1 MPKLTLISILLII
14 YISTNV
20 LSRPN
25 WIDRAYHFDYS
36 NTFITD
42 TLPINADDVVKITRS
57 WKLPEILK
65 NISAID
71 YTPLGR
77 MACLQDEVGS
87 IFIFNLDSG
96 KVEKEIPFGPP
107 GDYEGLVLVKHD
119 AYVAC
124 ADGRIL
130 AVMNYNSDKP
140 EVVEYGT
147 HLTVN
152 ENVNG
157 LCYDKKNERLLVT
170 IKGTEDANQLYKGIY
185 SFSLPDKRMSVIP
198 VIKIDLKDPVFD
210 KLQTKNVQT
219 VFQPSDLDIS
229 PATGLLYII
238 DGTRVQ
244 LLRIKLME
252 TIRDL
257 TELDKEK
264 IIQPEG
270 ITFTPSGELFIAS
283 KGIREEPGMLFQVR
297 LK

>member
-1 MPKLTLISILLII
+1 MLNIVLNIILLIL
-14 YISTNV
+14 YIPEFPSGVGIN
-20 LSRPN
+20 
-25 WIDRAYHFDYS
+25 DYTYRFHDADIIS
-36 NTFITD
+36 AD
-42 TLPINADDVVKITRS
+42 TLIPTTTDDVVKITRS
-57 WKLPEILK
+57 WELPVELK

-71 YTPLGR
+71 YTSSGK

-87 IFIFNLDSG
+87 IFIFNLTTG
-96 KVEKEIPFGPP
+96 KIEKEIPFGPP
-107 GDYEGLVLVKHD
+107 GDYEGLVLVKHH
-119 AYVAC
+119 AYIAC

-130 AVMNYNSDKP
+130 EVRNYKSDSP

-157 LCYDKKNERLLVT
+157 LCYDKKNKRLLVS
-170 IKGTEDANQLYKGIY
+170 IKGTEEGNQLYKGIY
-185 SFSLPDKRMSVIP
+185 SFSLTDKRMPVKP
-198 VIKIDLKDPVFD
+198 VIKIDLKDSVFD
-210 KLQTKNVQT
+210 KLQPKNVQT
-219 VFQPSDLDIS
+219 VFQPSDLDIN
-229 PATGLLYII
+229 PANGLLYLI

-244 LLRIKLME
+244 LLRIKLLE
-252 TIRDL
+252 SIRDL

-283 KGIREEPGMLFQVR
+283 KGLREEPGMLFRLR